1 MLGRVWLCK
10 IYGGFGGGGVG
21 RLCAHGSEAKKKV
34 MALFN
39 VHVRMERG
47 RAFSFCVGVK
57 SVWDT

>member
-1 MLGRVWLCK
+1 MWLCK